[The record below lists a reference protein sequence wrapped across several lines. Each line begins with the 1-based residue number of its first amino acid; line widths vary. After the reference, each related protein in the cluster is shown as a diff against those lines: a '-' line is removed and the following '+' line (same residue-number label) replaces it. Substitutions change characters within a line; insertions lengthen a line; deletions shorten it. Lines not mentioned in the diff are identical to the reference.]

1 MLCVHFKIL
10 KERLLDLDID
20 GIRKRF
26 CPECD
31 VSFLC
36 VREKSVGKLSP
47 LCLDGIVT
55 ICVKGKINEFN

>member
-1 MLCVHFKIL
+1 MKLGSFL
-10 KERLLDLDID
+10 
-20 GIRKRF
+20 
-26 CPECD
+26 PECD

-55 ICVKGKINEFN
+55 HCIREKKR